1 MNNNRIEII
10 KKAKY
15 SIDKGDFVLY
25 WMQQSMRVNYNHA
38 LNYAIERANEAK
50 LPVLVFFSIDI
61 DFPDINIRNFSFM
74 VEGLKEVEL
83 ELKGMGINFIIEVGK
98 AATLIEKYLAFTK
111 LLVVDKG
118 YLRYQRHIRKE
129 CFDLINNKYEDIRVV
144 MIDSDLIVPVSVA
157 SQKVEYGAYT
167 IRPKLSKMYLDYLDF
182 ESIKQVDNKID
193 LKFDKIELDSLLSK
207 IEIDSTITK
216 SNIYKGGYKE
226 AKRLLN
232 YFVDDKINNYLD
244 SNNPGQDLTSK
255 MSMYLHFG
263 QISSLEILEIILNG
277 LKNNKIDSDAGKS
290 FIEQLL
296 VRRELA
302 YNYVTYNLNYD
313 QFNKISEPWAY
324 KTMDEHLDDKREYLY
339 TLNDLVAFKT
349 HDIYFN
355 TAMKEMVVTGYM
367 HNYMRMYWAKKIIEW
382 SPSYIQAY
390 ENIVYLNNKYFIDG
404 RDANSYAGIAWC
416 FGKHDRPWREREI
429 FGKIRY
435 MNDKG
440 LERKFDMDLY
450 IKRVDE
456 LIKQTA

>member
-38 LNYAIERANEAK
+38 LNYAIERANEVN
-50 LPVLVFFSIDI
+50 LPVLVFFSIDSS
-61 DFPDINIRNFSFM
+61 FPDINIRNLSFM
-74 VEGLKEVEL
+74 VEGLKEIEI
-83 ELKGMGINFIIEVGK
+83 ELKKRGINFIIEVGQAVK
-98 AATLIEKYLAFTK
+98 LVEKYLSSTK

-118 YLRYQRHIRKE
+118 YLRYQRHIRKQ
-129 CFDLINNKYEDIRVV
+129 CFDLIINKYEDIRVV
-144 MIDSDLIVPVSVA
+144 MIDTDVIVPVSVA
-157 SQKVEYGAYT
+157 SQKIEYGAYT
-167 IRPKLSKMYLDYLDF
+167 IRPKLTKMYLDYLDF
-182 ESIKQVDNKID
+182 ICIKQVDNKSELNFGKTD
-193 LKFDKIELDSLLSK
+193 LDSLLSNIK
-207 IEIDSTITK
+207 IDSTISK
-216 SNIYKGGYKE
+216 SNVYKGGYEE
-226 AKRLLN
+226 AKSLLTQ
-232 YFVDDKINNYLD
+232 FIDEKINNYLD
-244 SNNPGQDLTSK
+244 SNNPGEDLTSK

-263 QISSLEILEIILNG
+263 QISSLEILEIILDG
-277 LKNNKIDSDAGKS
+277 LKNNKIVHDAGKS

-313 QFNKISEPWAY
+313 QFYKISEPWAY
-324 KTMDEHLDDKREYLY
+324 KTLDEHLHDKREYLY
-339 TLNDLVAFKT
+339 TINDLITFKT

-382 SPSYIQAY
+382 SPSYNEAY
-390 ENIVYLNNKYFIDG
+390 ENIVFLNNKYFIDG

-429 FGKIRY
+429 FGKLRY

-450 IKRVDE
+450 IKRVDK
-456 LIKQTA
+456 LIK